1 MPKYLAFDLEIA
13 KIISGSFDQWR
24 SNRPLG
30 IACAATLS
38 SDDQPRLWYGQNP
51 SGDFA
56 DQMSESDALELVA
69 YLEEAEQAGY
79 TILTWNGLG
88 FDFDILAE
96 ESRARQRCR
105 RLASRHVDMMF
116 HVFCLLGHPLSL
128 DAAAKGMG
136 LTGKLA
142 GMSAEQAPIN
152 WAAGKHQQVLDY
164 LIQDVR
170 TTLDLAAQVEQRH
183 QLTWITRRG
192 SLSRANLPNGWLNVE
207 QALQLPEPNDA
218 WTSNKWS
225 RSRFT
230 AWLDIDA
237 QQLHF

>member
-1 MPKYLAFDLEIA
+1 MRNYLAFDLEIA

-24 SNRPLG
+24 SFRPLG

-38 SDDQPRLWYGQNP
+38 TDDQPRLWYGRTS
-51 SGDFA
+51 SGGFA
-56 DQMSESDALELVA
+56 DQMSEAEALELVT

-96 ESRARQRCR
+96 ESHARHRCR
-105 RLASRHVDMMF
+105 LLATRHVDMMF

-128 DAAAKGMG
+128 DSAAKGMG

-142 GMSAEQAPIN
+142 GMTAEQAPIY

-170 TTLDLAAQVEQRH
+170 TTLDLAGQVELHR
-183 QLTWITRRG
+183 QLNWITRRQTLG
-192 SLSRANLPNGWLNVE
+192 RVNLPHGWMNVE
-207 QALQLPEPNDA
+207 QALKLPEPESG
-218 WTSNKWS
+218 WTGNKWS
-225 RSRFT
+225 RSKFT
-230 AWLDIDA
+230 AWLDIGA